1 MKKPSHFL
9 ALPFPCCSIFGECWH
24 EMTAVTY
31 LEALV
36 AEGDTWQKLTP
47 KQVAEAMEK
56 VENPRETGAVMSILR
71 NEERLE
77 RVADAL
83 TSAEDAEKFSFAWRT
98 KDYE

>member
-9 ALPFPCCSIFGECWH
+9 TLPFPVCSIFGECWH

-56 VENPRETGAVMSILR
+56 VENPREKGAVMSILM

-98 KDYE
+98 KDHE

>member
-9 ALPFPCCSIFGECWH
+9 TLPFPTCSIFGECWH

-36 AEGDTWQKLTP
+36 AEGDVWQKLTP
-47 KQVAEAMEK
+47 KQVAEAMKK
-56 VENPRETGAVMSILR
+56 VENPRQKGALLSILM

-83 TSAEDAEKFSFAWRT
+83 TSAEDAEKFSFAWR
-98 KDYE
+98 D

>member
-36 AEGDTWQKLTP
+36 AEGDTWQRLTP

-56 VENPRETGAVMSILR
+56 VENPREKGAVMSILM

-77 RVADAL
+77 RIADAL

-98 KDYE
+98 KDHE